1 MYDASR
7 ATPQRTEQRM
17 RAQEMGRFADNLS
30 RLAGMHAVSH
40 DRLAKLLG
48 LTPQTISMWRA
59 GKRSASA
66 EALLA
71 VGSFFEIDPVA
82 LSNQGFA
89 ELLPLLAQPERF
101 NRIEAKIKRGELKIV

>member
-1 MYDASR
+1 
-7 ATPQRTEQRM
+7 M
-17 RAQEMGRFADNLS
+17 REQEMSRFADNLS
-30 RLAGMHAVSH
+30 RMAGMHAISH
-40 DRLAKLLG
+40 DHLAKLLG
-48 LTPQTISMWRA
+48 LSPQTISMWRA

-82 LSNQGFA
+82 LSNDDFA

-101 NRIEAKIKRGELKIV
+101 NRIEAKIKRGITRGQLTIV